1 MRAPGVRAAML
12 SRMGQTVLEPPE
24 PWLGKIAAPTLL
36 LWGEQDA
43 MIPIANAQD
52 YLSAVPNAVLV
63 SLPGLGHVPFE
74 EAPAIA
80 LAPVAA
86 FLSR

>member
-1 MRAPGVRAAML
+1 
-12 SRMGQTVLEPPE
+12 
-24 PWLGKIAAPTLL
+24 
-36 LWGEQDA
+36 

-52 YLSAVPNAVLV
+52 YLSAIPEAILV

-74 EAPAIA
+74 ESPSAS
-80 LAPVAA
+80 LLPVVD